1 MITMLLGDLEM
12 IKLVKLDN
20 LKCSEVSFE
29 VFLSMSAE
37 LLRNGYVPNAIM
49 VDESGEIINNSELCD
64 VLRRLG
70 CVKAPVIS
78 RGEITR
84 LPNITL
90 EELGFY
96 EDINPEPMRVFKNTV
111 ELLYRN
117 WPTPLTKLNHLSTK
131 LLSVWGKLE
140 WYNPY
145 SCSIKDR
152 IAWYMFKEAVD
163 RLGGINGLKAIY
175 EATSTN
181 TGLALAA
188 LSNITGVKARL
199 YLPSTAQQCVDYIF
213 RLMGAEVVRGRA
225 SITVEMIDD
234 VRKDALRNG
243 ALNLNQ
249 FENDKN
255 FEVHLRYTAKE
266 LDLQVRSAG
275 LRLTAIVGGLGTSG
289 HLSALSHYFKN
300 RYGDHVKIIGVQPA
314 RGEVIPG
321 IRRVESGMKWVH
333 LVKIDKIY
341 EVTLKEA
348 LEEVIKTARK
358 DGILVG
364 LSSGAV
370 LKAVS
375 NAIEEGVISEGDVVA
390 VLPDHGL
397 KYIEIIEKC
406 VEYQDF

>member
-1 MITMLLGDLEM
+1 MLLGDLEM

>member
-1 MITMLLGDLEM
+1 MV
-12 IKLVKLDN
+12 KLVRLDN
-20 LKCSEVSFE
+20 LRCSEVSFE
-29 VFLSMSAE
+29 DFLSMSAE
-37 LLRNGYVPNAIM
+37 LLRSDYVSSAIV
-49 VDESGEIINNSELCD
+49 VDESGKVINNSELCD

-70 CVKAPVIS
+70 CVKAPVVPQ
-78 RGEITR
+78 GEITR
-84 LPNITL
+84 PPNITL

-96 EDINPEPMRVFKNTV
+96 EDINPEPMRVFKDTV

-117 WPTPLTKLNHLSTK
+117 WPTPLTRLNYLSTR
-131 LLSVWGKLE
+131 LLNVWGKLE

-152 IAWYMFKEAVD
+152 IAWYMLKEAVD

-188 LSNITGVKARL
+188 LSNVAGVKARL

-234 VRKDALRNG
+234 VRKDALRDG

-275 LRLTAIVGGLGTSG
+275 LRLAAIVGGLGTSG

-348 LEEVIKTARK
+348 LEEVINTARK

-375 NAIEEGVISEGDVVA
+375 NAIEEGIISEGDVIA

-406 VEYQDF
+406 VEYQDL

>member
-1 MITMLLGDLEM
+1 
-12 IKLVKLDN
+12 LVKLVRLDN
-20 LKCSEVSFE
+20 LRCSEVSFE
-29 VFLSMSAE
+29 DFLSMSAE
-37 LLRNGYVPNAIM
+37 LLRSDYVSSAIV
-49 VDESGEIINNSELCD
+49 VDESGKVINNSELCD

-70 CVKAPVIS
+70 CVKAPVVPQ
-78 RGEITR
+78 GEITR
-84 LPNITL
+84 PPNITL

-96 EDINPEPMRVFKNTV
+96 EDINPEPMRVFKDTV

-117 WPTPLTKLNHLSTK
+117 WPTPLTRLNYLSTR
-131 LLSVWGKLE
+131 LLNVWGKLE

-152 IAWYMFKEAVD
+152 IAWYMLKEAVD

-188 LSNITGVKARL
+188 LSNVAGVKARL

-234 VRKDALRNG
+234 VRKDALRDG

-275 LRLTAIVGGLGTSG
+275 LRLVAIVGGLGTSG

-348 LEEVIKTARK
+348 LEEVINTARK

-375 NAIEEGVISEGDVVA
+375 NAIEEGIISEGDVIA

-406 VEYQDF
+406 VEYQDL

>member
-1 MITMLLGDLEM
+1 
-12 IKLVKLDN
+12 LVKLVRLDN
-20 LKCSEVSFE
+20 LRCSEVSFE
-29 VFLSMSAE
+29 DFLSMSAE
-37 LLRNGYVPNAIM
+37 LLRSDYVSSAIV
-49 VDESGEIINNSELCD
+49 VDESGKVINNSELCD

-70 CVKAPVIS
+70 CVKAPVVPQ
-78 RGEITR
+78 GEITR
-84 LPNITL
+84 PPNITL

-96 EDINPEPMRVFKNTV
+96 EDINPEPMRVFKDTV

-117 WPTPLTKLNHLSTK
+117 WPTPLTRLNYLSTR
-131 LLSVWGKLE
+131 LLNVWGKLE

-152 IAWYMFKEAVD
+152 IAWYMLKEAVD

-188 LSNITGVKARL
+188 LSNVAGVKARL

-234 VRKDALRNG
+234 VRKDALRDG

-275 LRLTAIVGGLGTSG
+275 LRLAAIVGGLGTSG

-348 LEEVIKTARK
+348 LEEVINTARK

-375 NAIEEGVISEGDVVA
+375 NAIEEGIISEGDVIA

-406 VEYQDF
+406 VEYQDL